1 MLLLNGFNAGMEG
14 KVMNQLKI
22 IKKDEETPKHTI
34 AIDLDEE
41 QKIVL
46 SIDTEYLISMGLEH
60 IKYKVSQAKIKA
72 PKRRLREIEDKI
84 IEILCKNGDDILT
97 FIRNV
102 LQNKHSQ
109 EMLKAFNM
117 LEIETY
123 ILSFMIEKA
132 TDEVFEVL
140 KKDELN

>member
-1 MLLLNGFNAGMEG
+1 
-14 KVMNQLKI
+14 MNQLKI

-72 PKRRLREIEDKI
+72 PKRRLREIENKI
-84 IEILCKNGDDILT
+84 IDILCKNGDDVLT
-97 FIRNV
+97 NIRNV
-102 LQNKHSQ
+102 LQNNHSQ
-109 EMLKAFNM
+109 EMLEALNM

-140 KKDELN
+140 KKMSLTND

>member
-1 MLLLNGFNAGMEG
+1 
-14 KVMNQLKI
+14 MNQLKI